1 MSKDALQRTAPAPP
15 LISSGWY
22 ASWVV
27 PEPTIS
33 WNKYTTAIYAFSV
46 TTPSPPFINISAID
60 AGLTSFVAE
69 TKGKARNP
77 DLKGRVL
84 LSIGGW
90 TGSIYYSSAVA
101 TNASRVAFANAIEDY
116 PGSIPNQSQI
126 GCNQFNPDDSVNFLD
141 FLKTVRSTNVGKD
154 LEITASVGIK
164 PFLNGTGEPMDDVSA
179 FGEVLNRIAVGP
191 NAPLNDA
198 CELVQERQQGSA
210 VSAVTAWT
218 NAGFPITLGVASYGR
233 SFFVDPDMALNGQQI
248 IAYPAFNATQP
259 LGPDDSTTWLDPCG
273 NTEISGE
280 FTFSQLITSPE
291 GFLDQNGTSVDNC
304 SQTPYV
310 YDPTSHMMI
319 SYDDGRSFTAKGEF
333 ISSRDLAGFSMWDLA
348 GDYNNIL
355 LNAIQRY

>member
-1 MSKDALQRTAPAPP
+1 MSKDALQRITAGPYLGRWPVVSRAAAPAPP
-15 LISSGWY
+15 THLVRLVRELGGPR
-22 ASWVV
+22 AHNFL
-27 PEPTIS
+27 EQ
-33 WNKYTTAIYAFSV
+33 YTTAIYAFS
-46 TTPSPPFINISAID
+46 FAQ
-60 AGLTSFVAE
+60 
-69 TKGKARNP
+69 NP

-101 TNASRVAFANAIEDY
+101 TNASRVAFANAIED
-116 PGSIPNQSQI
+116 
-126 GCNQFNPDDSVNFLD
+126 
-141 FLKTVRSTNVGKD
+141 TVRSTNVGKD

-179 FGEVLNRIAVGP
+179 FGEVLNRIDQTEIMAYDIWGFWSTAVGP

-259 LGPDDSTTWLDPCG
+259 LGPDDSTTCWIHVETL
-273 NTEISGE
+273 
-280 FTFSQLITSPE
+280 
-291 GFLDQNGTSVDNC
+291 
-304 SQTPYV
+304 
-310 YDPTSHMMI
+310 
-319 SYDDGRSFTAKGEF
+319 K
-333 ISSRDLAGFSMWDLA
+333 LAGNSPSA
-348 GDYNNIL
+348 S
-355 LNAIQRY
+355 